1 MHLKIVDKIKAI
13 AKWIKDHKYLS
24 VTIVFLV
31 IIIVVDDNNMI
42 SHIKNKA
49 TIDELTDDIRAM
61 EVDSAEFQAKLK
73 LYTDGDISVIEDV
86 ARGQGLIKK
95 DEDIYIIKE

>member
-1 MHLKIVDKIKAI
+1 MSFKIVDRIKSVAG
-13 AKWIKDHKYLS
+13 WIKRHKYLS
-24 VTIVFLV
+24 VTIVFLA

-49 TIDELTDDIRAM
+49 MIDELTDDIRAM
-61 EVDSAEFQAKLK
+61 ETDSVEMQNKLK

-86 ARGQGLIKK
+86 AREQGLIKK

>member
-1 MHLKIVDKIKAI
+1 MRA
-13 AKWIKDHKYLS
+13 HKYLT

-61 EVDSAEFQAKLK
+61 EADSADFQAKLK
-73 LYTDGDISVIEDV
+73 QYTDGDLSVIEDV
-86 ARGQGLIKK
+86 AREQGLIKK

>member
-1 MHLKIVDKIKAI
+1 MHFKFVDRIRSVVR
-13 AKWIKDHKYLS
+13 WIKGHKYLS

-49 TIDELTDDIRAM
+49 TIDELTDDIRSM
-61 EVDSAEFQAKLK
+61 EADSADFQAKLK

-86 ARGQGLIKK
+86 AREQGLIKK
-95 DEDIYIIKE
+95 DEEIYIIKE